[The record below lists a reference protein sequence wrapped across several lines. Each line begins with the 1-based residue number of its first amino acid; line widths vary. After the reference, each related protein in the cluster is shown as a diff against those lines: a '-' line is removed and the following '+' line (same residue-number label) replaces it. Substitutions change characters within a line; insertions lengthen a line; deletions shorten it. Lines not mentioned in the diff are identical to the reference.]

1 MSYLVYGKENCKFC
15 TAAKN
20 LLDAKGK
27 KYTYKQIGVDTT
39 KEELLEFCKEFG
51 IIPRTVP
58 QIFCDSFGEMDYI
71 GGFEELEKAIK
82 FDI

>member
-39 KEELLEFCKEFG
+39 KEELLEFCQEFG